1 MNSTYFLPFI
11 PLFTTAGPYDIN
23 SVSLNGTHNRYRNQ
37 QGQIQSEYNLHSLY
51 GHAMMQIT
59 YDVML
64 QQSKAPSSKF
74 FDKRPFL
81 VTRST
86 FTGTN
91 QYASYPI
98 KSKYRTWAALQNS
111 IPRLM
116 TMNMMGF
123 THSGADV
130 CGLIED
136 RSYTGKTMNEELCLR
151 WI

>member
-1 MNSTYFLPFI
+1 M
-11 PLFTTAGPYDIN
+11 
-23 SVSLNGTHNRYRNQ
+23 
-37 QGQIQSEYNLHSLY
+37 
-51 GHAMMQIT
+51 
-59 YDVML
+59 
-64 QQSKAPSSKF
+64 
-74 FDKRPFL
+74 
-81 VTRST
+81 TRST